1 MEITFIYKIAAVGM
15 IIAVINQILQKA
27 GKEEYTTFTTVAGI
41 ILALLMLLPKLSLL
55 GDELSSIFGL

>member
-27 GKEEYTTFTTVAGI
+27 GKEEYNTFTPVAGI

-55 GDELSSIFGL
+55 GDELSSLFGL

>member
-27 GKEEYTTFTTVAGI
+27 GKEEYTTFTTVACI

-55 GDELSSIFGL
+55 GDELSSLFGL